1 MKRPATGGVIFDLD
15 DTLFDCSGLL
25 TDPARHRAAR
35 VLAREAEKLSETQ
48 AVKLQTQWSRE
59 LGSTEAIRKI
69 ARTHSLPE
77 SALTEALSTYNTPDV
92 PPIDPFPDAIPVL
105 CALADSGLALTLVTS
120 GVPERQLAK
129 IDRLGLDR
137 IFSKDIGNLYLHDPS
152 AGAPRKDPYLQ
163 QAARWMDLPHDR
175 VAVVGDKLE
184 SEIEAGNRL
193 GMTTIWA
200 RSGHQHPSS
209 PGSPEQTPDHEIN
222 SLSELTALL
231 P

>member
-1 MKRPATGGVIFDLD
+1 MKRPTTGGVIFDLD

-35 VLAREAEKLSETQ
+35 VLSRESETLSETQ
-48 AVKLQTQWSRE
+48 AVTLQTEWSRGM
-59 LGSTEAIRKI
+59 GSTEAIREI

-92 PPIDPFPDAIPVL
+92 PPIYPFPDAIPVL
-105 CALADSGLALTLVTS
+105 CALADARLALTLVTS

-137 IFSKDIGNLYLHDPS
+137 FFSKTIGNLYLHDPS
-152 AGAPRKDPYLQ
+152 TGGPHKDPFLQ
-163 QAARWMDLPHDR
+163 QAALWMDLPHDR
-175 VAVVGDKLE
+175 VAVAGDKLE

-200 RSGHQHPSS
+200 RLGQEDPSS
-209 PGSPEQTPDHEIN
+209 PGSPEQTPDHEID

-231 P
+231 L